1 MQKVTVLY
9 GHPTDSDAFEKYYAE
24 HHMPLVAKMKGI
36 AKVEVTKML
45 GGPDGSA
52 PEYYR
57 MAELYFED
65 AAQMQATMSS
75 PEGQATS
82 ADLANFAT
90 GGVKVII
97 GTVEN

>member
-9 GHPTDSDAFEKYYAE
+9 GQPSDPDAFEKYYRD

-36 AKVEVTKML
+36 AKVETTKML
-45 GGPDGSA
+45 GGPDGSS

-57 MAELYFED
+57 MAELYFSD
-65 AAQMQATMSS
+65 ASHMQATMGS
-75 PEGQATS
+75 PEGQATA

-97 GTVEN
+97 GTVE